1 MSDDALFLAME
12 SAMAGDCITI
22 GCDPAEPSY
31 TYRIVPAYSALIELE
46 PGETLIAQVLGEKL
60 ENGRVTE
67 LRILTHESDGDHVGY
82 IDAAKVVPLAENV
95 VVLGRRR

>member
-12 SAMAGDCITI
+12 SAMAGD
-22 GCDPAEPSY
+22 PAAAPSC

-82 IDAAKVVPLAENV
+82 IDAAKVRRLAENV